1 MGRFGACGRG
11 GAAAP
16 AGAAPHNETPFAAAS
31 CHGPDKTSLP
41 GRTLAPVAPAE
52 ATMSSPLNHE
62 IADRLDE
69 IARLLADQGANP
81 YRVRAYH
88 RAANLVRALE
98 RPVDDILLREGLE
111 GLDALP
117 GVGESIA
124 RLIRDLLRHGR
135 SALLA
140 RLRGETDPL
149 DLLTSVPGIGRD
161 MAARLHHDLGID
173 TLEELELAAHDGR
186 LANVKGIG
194 EKRLAAIRATLAE
207 RLARVRSQ
215 AAAARPD
222 EPPVSELLDVDR
234 EYREKSAR
242 GALRTIAPRRMNP
255 EGRAWL
261 PILHTARGPR
271 HYTALYS
278 NTPRAHQLGRNRDW
292 VVLYLDGESAERQWT
307 AITAERGPLTGRRI
321 VRGREAECAEFY
333 RARTVP
339 AS

>member
-1 MGRFGACGRG
+1 
-11 GAAAP
+11 
-16 AGAAPHNETPFAAAS
+16 
-31 CHGPDKTSLP
+31 
-41 GRTLAPVAPAE
+41 
-52 ATMSSPLNHE
+52 MSQALNHE

-69 IARLLADQGANP
+69 IAHLLGEQGANP
-81 YRVRAYH
+81 FRVRAYH

-98 RPVDDILLREGLE
+98 RPVDDILLREGIE

-140 RLRGETDPL
+140 RLRGDTDPL
-149 DLLTSVPGIGRD
+149 DLLTSVPGIGHD

-186 LANVKGIG
+186 LAQVRGIG
-194 EKRLAAIRATLAE
+194 EKRLAAIRATLSE
-207 RLARVRSQ
+207 RLARVRSH
-215 AAAARPD
+215 AAVARPE

-234 EYREKSAR
+234 EYRDKAAR
-242 GALRTIAPRRMNP
+242 DELRTIAPRRMNP

-261 PILHTARGPR
+261 PILHTTRGDR

-278 NTPRAHQLGRNRDW
+278 NTPRAHQLGRTHDW
-292 VVLYLDGESAERQWT
+292 VVLYLDGDHAEHQWT
-307 AITAERGPLTGRRI
+307 VITAERGGLTGRRI
-321 VRGREAECAEFY
+321 VRGREAECAEWY
-333 RARTVP
+333 RPKTIHRSGEPAR
-339 AS
+339 